1 MINLATILNTRVV
14 NPNACRDQ
22 AGSKQSGED
31 VEKTECLFLV
41 LSSRLLLSF
50 SALGM

>member
-1 MINLATILNTRVV
+1 MINLATILNTRVA

-31 VEKTECLFLV
+31 VEKTEDVFSWYCLLGYCCHLV
-41 LSSRLLLSF
+41 L
-50 SALGM
+50 